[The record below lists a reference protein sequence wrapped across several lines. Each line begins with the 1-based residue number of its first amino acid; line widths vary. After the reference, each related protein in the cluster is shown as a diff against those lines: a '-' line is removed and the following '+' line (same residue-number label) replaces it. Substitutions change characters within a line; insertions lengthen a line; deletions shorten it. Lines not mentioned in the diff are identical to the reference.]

1 MAFRRRRS
9 LRAYRIADRRR
20 AVLDGTGAA
29 VHGGRWNS
37 PGRRVIYASETY
49 AGAVLEKLVHTN
61 IGRIPKNQR
70 YIEIVVP
77 PNVAIEEVTPREVPG
92 WDAADQVASTALGDR
107 WYDSR
112 RTAVLLVPSVVT
124 LVERN
129 VLINQ
134 DHPQFR
140 RIRAGGPKPVV
151 WDERLF
157 RR

>member
-1 MAFRRRRS
+1 MASRRRRP
-9 LRAYRIADRRR
+9 LRAYRIADGRRPI
-20 AVLDGTGAA
+20 LDGAGAA

-70 YIEIVVP
+70 YVEIVVP
-77 PNVAIEEVTPREVPG
+77 KNVMVEEVVPREVPG
-92 WDAADQVASTALGDR
+92 WEAADQLASRAYGDR

-134 DHPQFR
+134 DHPAFR
-140 RIRAGGPKPVV
+140 RIRAGKPKPVA

-157 RR
+157 R

>member
-1 MAFRRRRS
+1 M
-9 LRAYRIADRRR
+9 YVDTCPQPE
-20 AVLDGTGAA
+20 DGTGAA
-29 VHGGRWNS
+29 VHGGRWTS

-70 YIEIVVP
+70 YVEILVP
-77 PNVAIEEVTPREVPG
+77 PDVVIEEAAPREVPG
-92 WDAADQVASTALGDR
+92 WDAADQLASRAYGDR

-112 RTAVLLVPSVVT
+112 QTAVLLVPSVVT

-134 DHPQFR
+134 DHPALR
-140 RIRAGGPKPVV
+140 RIRAGEPKPVA